1 MQTTVAIDLFLL
13 QRPVRKNLIL
23 PGEAEEVIFGLN
35 LEGGREILKVETM
48 AEWGTEQRTRWA
60 EVLEK
65 CRQSC
70 MLAFS
75 ALVREGRVLN
85 NRHQPDHVLSQIP
98 MPES

>member
-1 MQTTVAIDLFLL
+1 MQKMVAIELFLL
-13 QRPVRKNLIL
+13 QRPTRKHVIL
-23 PGEAEEVIFGLN
+23 PGDAEEVIFGLN

-70 MLAFS
+70 VLAFR
-75 ALVREGRVLN
+75 L
-85 NRHQPDHVLSQIP
+85 
-98 MPES
+98 